1 MMYHKR
7 AIISRG
13 LYFFPAFFTAVYI
26 VERLVLQTIYILT
39 KQGNSSIF
47 GPKIRGL

>member
-1 MMYHKR
+1 MTSLLELKLAELKPHEPKTVLTPVLEMYNF
-7 AIISRG
+7 G
-13 LYFFPAFFTAVYI
+13 
-26 VERLVLQTIYILT
+26 T